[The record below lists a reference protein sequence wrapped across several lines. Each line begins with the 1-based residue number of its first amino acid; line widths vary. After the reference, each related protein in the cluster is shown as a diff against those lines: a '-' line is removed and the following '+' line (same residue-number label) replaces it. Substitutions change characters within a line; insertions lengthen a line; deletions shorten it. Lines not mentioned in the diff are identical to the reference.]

1 VNYAPSSPAA
11 EIVLEV
17 LNGPNKGAVFPITA
31 QVSVG
36 RSTENEIV
44 IDDPKCSRV
53 QFVIGFVEG
62 KPVAQD
68 VSNKN
73 ALIVNGQ
80 KVRQVRL
87 RNGDI
92 IQAGDTELKFRDM
105 SVAAKAYNN
114 PPAVQLAQVSQK
126 ILTKM
131 GQIGSQMGMG
141 RARRRPGRPS
151 SSSSNFYIILITIFG
166 VLYLVFSGPSKK
178 KDNTYKIGSDN
189 VAEIERLN
197 KSKMAEEEKR
207 RLAGKMSRE
216 YIDAQG
222 SFIRGFRDYQ
232 NGQFIL
238 ANRAFREALAIYP
251 RHEMAEH
258 YRKMSDQRIQE
269 FIQIQLQE
277 GRLYR
282 DRNNYTLCSGAYKR
296 AMDALG
302 DNKLDDKYK
311 LAASGYAECETLMK
325 GRF

>member
-1 VNYAPSSPAA
+1 MNLAPASPAA
-11 EIVLEV
+11 EKIIEV
-17 LNGPNKGAVFPITA
+17 LNGPLRGSVFPLTSS
-31 QVSVG
+31 QVRVG
-36 RSTENEIV
+36 RSPDNEIV

-53 QFVIGFVEG
+53 QFVIETRNGVSAAID
-62 KPVAQD
+62 VA
-68 VSNKN
+68 NKN

-80 KVRQVRL
+80 KVKQVRL
-87 RNGDI
+87 KNGDV
-92 IQAGDTELKFRDM
+92 IQAGDTELKFRDL
-105 SVAAKAYNN
+105 SAAVQAYNN
-114 PPAVQLAQVSQK
+114 PSPAMAPAP
-126 ILTKM
+126 
-131 GQIGSQMGMG
+131 GM
-141 RARRRPGRPS
+141 APPPRRRRSMRPS
-151 SSSSNFYIILITIFG
+151 RPAGNNFYIILITVVGLLFWM
-166 VLYLVFSGPSKK
+166 LSGPSKK

-197 KSKMAEEEKR
+197 KNKNAEQEKL
-207 RLAGKMSRE
+207 RLSGKLSRE
-216 YIDAQG
+216 YIDAQA

-251 RHEMAEH
+251 KHEMAEH

-269 FIQIQLQE
+269 FIQSQLQE

-282 DRNNYTLCSGAYKR
+282 ERNNYTLCSAAYRR

-311 LAASGYAECETLMK
+311 LAFSGYSECETLLR

>member
-1 VNYAPSSPAA
+1 MNLAPVSPAA
-11 EIVLEV
+11 EKILEV
-17 LNGPNKGAVFPITA
+17 LNGPMRGTVFPLTVS
-31 QVSVG
+31 QVRVG
-36 RSTENEIV
+36 RSPDNEVV

-53 QFVIGFVEG
+53 QFVIETRNGVS
-62 KPVAQD
+62 VAVD
-68 VSNKN
+68 VANKN

-80 KVRQVRL
+80 KVRQVKL
-87 RNGDI
+87 KNGDL
-92 IQAGDTELKFRDM
+92 IQAGETELKFRDL
-105 SVAAKAYNN
+105 SAALQAY
-114 PPAVQLAQVSQK
+114 
-126 ILTKM
+126 TKPTPTAAPNQM
-131 GQIGSQMGMG
+131 GQGMSMG
-141 RARRRPGRPS
+141 APRRRRSVRPATS
-151 SSSSNFYIILITIFG
+151 GSNFYIILIVIVGLLFW
-166 VLYLVFSGPSKK
+166 LLSGPSSK
-178 KDNTYKIGSDN
+178 KDNTYKIGSDS

-197 KSKMAEEEKR
+197 KNKMAEQEKM
-207 RLAGKMSRE
+207 RLAGKLTRE
-216 YIDAQG
+216 YIDAQA

-269 FIQIQLQE
+269 FIQSQLQE

-282 DRNNYTLCSGAYKR
+282 ERNNYTLCSGAYRR

-311 LAASGYAECETLMK
+311 LAFSGFSECETLLR